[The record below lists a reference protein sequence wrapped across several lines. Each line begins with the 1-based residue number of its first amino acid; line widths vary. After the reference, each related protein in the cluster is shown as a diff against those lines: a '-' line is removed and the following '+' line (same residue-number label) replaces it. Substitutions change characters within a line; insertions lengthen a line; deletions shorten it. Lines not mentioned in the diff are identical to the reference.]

1 MEGGIVLNAYL
12 LLNIPASIIPEE
24 EILTYRGESRTYSRL
39 LEETGLLAGALAAR
53 GVRQGDR
60 VGLISTN
67 RPEMIAAF
75 YAAFQLGAVIVPIN
89 YRAKAEEL
97 SYMLGD
103 AGVTALLIENRYAG
117 LVETILPETDVTSV
131 ICLDGPHSIGPGY
144 GEAIQQIGEPLADFA
159 DVEPEELSI
168 LLYTSGTT
176 SKPKGVMITYGQL
189 TTYVMNHSEAADGTP
204 KGASIICAPSYH
216 VAGATSICNCIYGGR
231 RLILLNQFE
240 AGSWLRAIEKEKA
253 THGFLIPTM
262 LKQVLDHPNFGSTDL
277 SSLESLSYGAAPM
290 PFPIIRRAI
299 EAFPTTTNFANA
311 FGLTETTSTVCVL
324 GPEDHKLTGTPEEIE
339 KKTKRLKSVGCPLP
353 GVEVAILDDHG
364 NELGRNEVGSVFVRT
379 NRSMKGYWKRPDAS
393 SETIQDG
400 WINTKDMGWIDEDG
414 YLFLSGRSSDMIIR
428 AGENISPAEIEDVLH
443 GHPDVSDV
451 AVISSPSLEWG
462 EEVMAVIVPAEY
474 GSPPAEDELIAYC
487 RRHLASFKCPA
498 IIHFVEELPR
508 TTTGKIL
515 KRTLRDQF
523 VQTG

>member
-1 MEGGIVLNAYL
+1 MKS
-12 LLNIPASIIPEE
+12 ASD
-24 EILTYRGESRTYSRL
+24 LESMRHTLSHV
-39 LEETGLLAGALAAR
+39 LAA
-53 GVRQGDR
+53 
-60 VGLISTN
+60 
-67 RPEMIAAF
+67 
-75 YAAFQLGAVIVPIN
+75 AVKEI
-89 YRAKAEEL
+89 YKDAKF
-97 SYMLGD
+97 G
-103 AGVTALLIENRYAG
+103 
-117 LVETILPETDVTSV
+117 
-131 ICLDGPHSIGPGY
+131 IGP
-144 GEAIQQIGEPLADFA
+144 AIDDGFYYDIDFGKTKISDAD
-159 DVEPEELSI
+159 L
-168 LLYTSGTT
+168 
-176 SKPKGVMITYGQL
+176 
-189 TTYVMNHSEAADGTP
+189 
-204 KGASIICAPSYH
+204 
-216 VAGATSICNCIYGGR
+216 
-231 RLILLNQFE
+231 
-240 AGSWLRAIEKEKA
+240 
-253 THGFLIPTM
+253 
-262 LKQVLDHPNFGSTDL
+262 
-277 SSLESLSYGAAPM
+277 
-290 PFPIIRRAI
+290 
-299 EAFPTTTNFANA
+299 
-311 FGLTETTSTVCVL
+311 
-324 GPEDHKLTGTPEEIE
+324 EEIE
-339 KKTKRLKSVGCPLP
+339 KKIKRLKSVGCPLP